1 MKLLAVVE
9 DNLKSVLQHSLG
21 CEIDFRSSWH
31 EVQASTLSGYTAL
44 IVSGSIVED
53 PYSPLVFWG
62 VASEI
67 RYFSLQAVLVDVSGD
82 GCSLIARVYPQ
93 IKLASYRG
101 DEQLLISQL
110 RACLP
115 MLFHDHPSFGTG
127 TSASSYYARRIEERP
142 KTTLTQTDL
151 SGPRQSMPEIPAPPI
166 AQMPGS
172 FGAISSIPLG
182 VHSTRSQ
189 AAPRYTQD
197 NQVSSPSF
205 RKEGMGTG
213 RSVGSLQND
222 LDLDDNISSVSDI
235 SGISGILDAP
245 SDGNNPPIDQPESP
259 RTSELKSK
267 PKAARLQDDTVVIRR
282 YAKDIQIGNVEF
294 GTIIHVVQ
302 TIIRLALT
310 GTLEI
315 QNTTRVV
322 KIEFREGRVFSAAAV
337 GLIQSALA
345 WTQGEFTFNS
355 NRMLSA
361 NAQPLEVHKLFRVA
375 SEQFP
380 INAVLRTLEQNFNQY
395 IKVTNQFLADHYDQT
410 VALKWWKSCD
420 GMTKLSDII
429 MSAGAELDLISR
441 EIFLA
446 CLCDEVQFFDAPM
459 IQLVRVQYDEDAP
472 AKSHSGHSSL
482 SRALNE
488 LSQENSQIN
497 VIRADLLE
505 VRERFNHED
514 GYAILGLSA
523 GCGTKALDAAYY
535 AWINRYHTDRF
546 VRFKNPEFIKLANE
560 ILMLMNAAY
569 TKLSKAE
576 QRKETRE
583 KALKAIARPHSDA
596 EAPKVSERIGTGRA
610 RIQTVNP
617 ANALDNEQLR
627 NLSSEL
633 RSMQNSQ
640 NASANPPR
648 VPVRPASIPPE
659 GRSRSQNLSVPRP
672 QNSASGVVKMSE
684 ILQRRQSSQ
693 AVSAIEA
700 NATLRP
706 SSPHLPS
713 QPWASSSV
721 TPEQHFQTA
730 KKKLTLGL
738 AQEAYVAL
746 GWALEA
752 QPDNIDYI
760 IYHAYAAYLV
770 DASKREECIER
781 ILNSLD
787 DIKRKLSKPVT
798 QEEIAQ
804 LFAANYFLGKIYI
817 SVEDY
822 EEAVKYIEAA
832 SKYNPNDIDTQRCMR
847 YINMQREKKLSQS
860 ESNNKGL
867 FSKLKERLNKP
878 L

>member
-9 DNLKSVLQHSLG
+9 DNLKNILLHSLG
-21 CEIDFRSSWH
+21 CEIDFRSSWR
-31 EVQASTLSGYTAL
+31 EVPASALSGYTAL
-44 IVSGSIVED
+44 IASGSIIED
-53 PYSPLVFWG
+53 PFAPIVFWG
-62 VASEI
+62 IASEI

-93 IKLASYRG
+93 IKLASYGG
-101 DEQLLISQL
+101 DEQQLISQL

-115 MLFHDHPSFGTG
+115 MIFHDMPAFAAN
-127 TSASSYYARRIEERP
+127 ASSSAFNVRRVEERP
-142 KTTLTQTDL
+142 KTTLTQMDL
-151 SGPRQSMPEIPAPPI
+151 SGPRQSIPEIPAPPI
-166 AQMPGS
+166 AQLPGS
-172 FGAISSIPLG
+172 FGAITSIPLG
-182 VHSTRSQ
+182 VHSSRFEPAQ
-189 AAPRYTQD
+189 RYTQE
-197 NQVSSPSF
+197 NSVSAPSF
-205 RKEGMGTG
+205 RKEGMGIG
-213 RSVGSLQND
+213 RSAGVMQSD
-222 LDLDDNISSVSDI
+222 LELDDNISSVSSI
-235 SGISGILDAP
+235 SGISGIMDAT
-245 SDGNNPPIDQPESP
+245 SDSNNPQPKQGEKKQS
-259 RTSELKSK
+259 SGIKAK
-267 PKAARLQDDTVVIRR
+267 AKAARLSDETIGIRR
-282 YAKDIQIGNVEF
+282 YAKDFQIGNVEF

-355 NRMLSA
+355 NRMLSS
-361 NAQPLEVHKLFRVA
+361 NAQPVDVHKLFHVA
-375 SEQFP
+375 ADQFP
-380 INAVLRTLEQNFNQY
+380 INAVLRALEQNFNQY
-395 IKVTNQFLADHYDQT
+395 IKVTNQFRPEHYDQT

-420 GMTKLSDII
+420 GMTRLSDII
-429 MSAGAELDLISR
+429 MKAGAELDLISR

-446 CLCDEVQFFDAPM
+446 YLCDEVHFFDTQM
-459 IQLVRVQYDEDAP
+459 EMSVRIQYDEDTS
-472 AKSHSGHSSL
+472 AKSQSGHSSL

-497 VIRADLLE
+497 VIREDLLE

-583 KALKAIARPHSDA
+583 KALEAIAHPNNNT
-596 EAPKVSERIGTGRA
+596 ETPKVSERIGMGRA

-617 ANALDNEQLR
+617 TNALDNEQLR

-633 RSMQNSQ
+633 RSLQNSQ
-640 NASANPPR
+640 NAPANPPR
-648 VPVRPASIPPE
+648 VPVRPASVPPE
-659 GRSRSQNLSVPRP
+659 GRSRPQNHTVPRP
-672 QNSASGVVKMSE
+672 RTSSSGVVKMSE
-684 ILQRRQSSQ
+684 VLQRRQSSQ
-693 AVSAIEA
+693 TVSSIKP
-700 NATLRP
+700 NADPRP
-706 SSPHLPS
+706 SSPKLPA

-760 IYHAYAAYLV
+760 LYHAYAAYLV
-770 DASKREECIER
+770 DVSKREECIER

-787 DIKRKLSKPVT
+787 DLKRNLSNPLT
-798 QEEIAQ
+798 PEEKSQ

-817 SVEDY
+817 SVENYD
-822 EEAVKYIEAA
+822 EAAKYIEAA
-832 SKYNPNDIDTQRCMR
+832 NKYNPNDIDTQRCMR
-847 YINMQREKKLSQS
+847 YINMQQEKKSPPDS
-860 ESNNKGL
+860 GKGL
-867 FSKLKERLNKP
+867 FSKLKDRLNKP